1 MEHMK
6 PLDRNKLGQLIL
18 KLRRSRDLS
27 LDGMG
32 ELLHVS
38 GRTIRRWEK
47 GEIIPTMDDIINICN
62 EFDISL
68 EEVFEGEI
76 QIDKEVNRKLSKV
89 DTSIEN
95 INDRITTTEKT
106 VNNINSGIISLKEH
120 IDKTYNTSGVDNND
134 LSWLWLLLIHLIC
147 TSLGF
152 ISYGM
157 ARFGPIKT
165 FIASVI
171 YVNLVSYI
179 IYKNRNDNRNLKIL
193 LFYSILLVINMLINY
208 VLFIDITPDIIAN
221 TELLVING
229 AMYGFVILDYPN
241 MQLFLGLCVTVYIIW
256 SVYCVYHLVKNKE
269 KGNR

>member
-27 LDGMG
+27 LDSMG

-76 QIDKEVNRKLSKV
+76 QIDKEVSRKLSKV

-106 VNNINSGIISLKEH
+106 VNDINSGIINLKEH
-120 IDKTYNTSGVDNND
+120 IDKAYNTSGVDNND
-134 LSWLWLLLIHLIC
+134 LSWLWLLLTVD
-147 TSLGF
+147 TS
-152 ISYGM
+152 
-157 ARFGPIKT
+157 
-165 FIASVI
+165 
-171 YVNLVSYI
+171 NLYI
-179 IYKNRNDNRNLKIL
+179 IRFYKLW
-193 LFYSILLVINMLINY
+193 
-208 VLFIDITPDIIAN
+208 
-221 TELLVING
+221 NG
-229 AMYGFVILDYPN
+229 K
-241 MQLFLGLCVTVYIIW
+241 IW
-256 SVYCVYHLVKNKE
+256 SNKNIHCVCYLCKFS
-269 KGNR
+269 

>member
-1 MEHMK
+1 MIIISDFSMEHMK

-27 LDGMG
+27 LDSMG

-76 QIDKEVNRKLSKV
+76 QIDKEVSRKLSKV

-106 VNNINSGIISLKEH
+106 VNDINSGIISLKEH
-120 IDKTYNTSGVDNND
+120 IDKAYNTSGVDNND

-147 TSLGF
+147 TSLGFIGF

-179 IYKNRNDNRNLKIL
+179 IYKNRNDNKDTM
-193 LFYSILLVINMLINY
+193 LLVI
-208 VLFIDITPDIIAN
+208 VFIWIHT
-221 TELLVING
+221 LLKKQEDVKCASLAVIEV
-229 AMYGFVILDYPN
+229 Y
-241 MQLFLGLCVTVYIIW
+241 LGENIV
-256 SVYCVYHLVKNKE
+256 
-269 KGNR
+269 